1 MEMLFSQVSGL
12 EKYNAKNPRS
22 SKQMRFGDFFILG
35 CSIYSPGD
43 IKSFVP
49 ISLFLLSFSAFLA
62 YNLLISNKSY
72 NFAVEFQ
79 KSGK

>member
-1 MEMLFSQVSGL
+1 VLLSGI
-12 EKYNAKNPRS
+12 E
-22 SKQMRFGDFFILG
+22 
-35 CSIYSPGD
+35 GD
-43 IKSFVP
+43 IPSFSFIP

>member
-1 MEMLFSQVSGL
+1 MGILFSQVSDL
-12 EKYNAKNPRS
+12 ENYNAKNPRS
-22 SKQMRFGDFFILG
+22 SKQANFGDFFILG
-35 CSIYSPGD
+35 CSIYSLGD
-43 IKSFVP
+43 IKSF
-49 ISLFLLSFSAFLA
+49 FLA